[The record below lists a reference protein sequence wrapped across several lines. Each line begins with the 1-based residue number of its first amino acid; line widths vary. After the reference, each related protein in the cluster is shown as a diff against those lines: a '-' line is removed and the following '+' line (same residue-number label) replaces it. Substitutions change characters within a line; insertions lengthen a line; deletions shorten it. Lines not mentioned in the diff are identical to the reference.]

1 MYEEFDDFQGSKQLE
16 RRGSNMAITAEDIH
30 NVSFS
35 IDRKGYDVDEVDVFL
50 EHVADEIDIMNQRID
65 ALVAELDSK
74 EEALAKAQAQAQAQ
88 EQAKAQQGKPEAP
101 AQADAAPS
109 AAPAAANAA
118 DAAEVAALKQQVAD
132 LQAKLDEKAAN
143 DAAISQAL
151 IVAQRSADE
160 ILANARSESSNI
172 IKDADEEA
180 DRIVSK
186 AEADRQKIIDSIRT
200 LEADR
205 SDVRAEYRD
214 MLANFMADAQK
225 KLAEIDGDARRS
237 NVTAQARAEAN
248 ASAYDAAAPAASQ
261 AASGV
266 SAVKSAI
273 APSASGYI
281 DKDFSGFGAADSDFA
296 FDDID

>member
-1 MYEEFDDFQGSKQLE
+1 
-16 RRGSNMAITAEDIH
+16 MAINAEDIH

-50 EHVADEIDIMNQRID
+50 EHVADEIDIMNQRIA
-65 ALVAELDSK
+65 ALVEELDAKEAELAVYRTQEGQPAPAASSDAD
-74 EEALAKAQAQAQAQ
+74 EAADQAQA
-88 EQAKAQQGKPEAP
+88 P
-101 AQADAAPS
+101 ADSDDAS
-109 AAPAAANAA
+109 
-118 DAAEVAALKQQVAD
+118 AEVAALRRQVAD
-132 LQAKLDEKAAN
+132 LQSRLDEKAAD

-160 ILANARSESSNI
+160 ILSNARSESSNI

-186 AEADRQKIIDSIRT
+186 AEADRLKIMESIRT

-225 KLAEIDGDARRS
+225 KLAEIDGDARRAS
-237 NVTAQARAEAN
+237 VTAQARAEAN
-248 ASAYDAAAPAASQ
+248 AAVYEAVPAASQ
-261 AASGV
+261 AASAPAFTPV
-266 SAVKSAI
+266 TSST

-281 DKDFSGFGAADSDFA
+281 DKDLSGFGAADSDFA